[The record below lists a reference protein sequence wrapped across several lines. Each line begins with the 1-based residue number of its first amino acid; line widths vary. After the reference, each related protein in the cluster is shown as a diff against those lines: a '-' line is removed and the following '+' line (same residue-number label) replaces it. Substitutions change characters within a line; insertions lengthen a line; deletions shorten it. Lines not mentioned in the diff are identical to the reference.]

1 MRVMK
6 LIPVFLLTLSLT
18 APANLAAQKRG
29 PDPGRGK
36 AKVEKP
42 QKAHPAAQAKKA
54 EKNKKAKKTE
64 KREKADRAPR
74 GQKKPRHAQPLR
86 QAERPDRLE
95 KPKKERRD
103 VRPLRQA
110 APDRPGDE
118 RPRRAPVF
126 RDQRRARPTPQPDR
140 VARDEKIRFR
150 GMDADGDRR
159 ISRSEW
165 RGNDVSFGNQD
176 RNGDGILSGAEVL
189 PGARARAG
197 DLRVRH
203 DRLGR
208 RIALAPAPITTRID
222 RYYDSSRARDGAR
235 TRVPYRAERFGGPA
249 DTGLVRIDLGLEPV
263 RFERFDGSESSLFDR
278 LALPLALFVTQ
289 ALVDDVDTFVTTE
302 RFASYDRD
310 YDGYLAPA
318 EWPGGGL
325 GFDRY
330 DADGDGYLVR
340 RELYADAD
348 LIVVDRDRL
357 LLFQGLDVDDDG
369 LIAPWEWPGD
379 LDSFW
384 FRDENADG
392 AVSLDEYLGLA
403 ADRPVRD
410 LKFDAVDYDRDGEIA
425 RVEWVGD
432 PYRFHRLDRNDNGVV
447 GRWEYAFGWLRGA

>member
-1 MRVMK
+1 MRAMK
-6 LIPVFLLTLSLT
+6 LVLVFLLTLSLG
-18 APANLAAQKRG
+18 APAGLSAQKRG
-29 PDPGRGK
+29 PDPDRGK
-36 AKVEKP
+36 AKVERP
-42 QKAHPAAQAKKA
+42 QKAKPAGQAKKA
-54 EKNKKAKKTE
+54 EKKQKTEKKQKAKKVE
-64 KREKADRAPR
+64 QRKNDRKAEKAKKARPAP
-74 GQKKPRHAQPLR
+74 
-86 QAERPDRLE
+86 
-95 KPKKERRD
+95 RD

-110 APDRPGDE
+110 APDRRGDE
-118 RPRRAPVF
+118 QPRRAPVF
-126 RDQRRARPTPQPDR
+126 RDQRRARPAPQGDR
-140 VARDEKIRFR
+140 VARDERIRFR
-150 GMDADGDRR
+150 GMDANGDRR

-176 RNGDGILSGAEVL
+176 RNGDGILSGAEVV
-189 PGARARAG
+189 PGARRGAG
-197 DLRVRH
+197 DLRFRH

-222 RYYDSSRARDGAR
+222 RFYDATRTRDGAR
-235 TRVPYRAERFGGPA
+235 TRVPYRAERFGGSRA
-249 DTGLVRIDLGLEPV
+249 DSDLVRIELGLEPV
-263 RFERFDGSESSLFDR
+263 RFDRFDRFDRSEGSFFDR

-289 ALVDDVDTFVTTE
+289 ALVDDVDAFVTTE

-310 YDGYLAPA
+310 YDGFLAPA

-325 GFDRY
+325 GFDGY
-330 DADGDGYLVR
+330 DTDGDGYLVR
-340 RELYADAD
+340 RELYADDD

-357 LLFQGLDVDDDG
+357 LLFQGLDLDDDG

-392 AVSLDEYLGLA
+392 AIGLDEYLGLTV
-403 ADRPVRD
+403 DRPVRE
-410 LKFDAVDYDRDGEIA
+410 LEFDAVDYDRDGEIA